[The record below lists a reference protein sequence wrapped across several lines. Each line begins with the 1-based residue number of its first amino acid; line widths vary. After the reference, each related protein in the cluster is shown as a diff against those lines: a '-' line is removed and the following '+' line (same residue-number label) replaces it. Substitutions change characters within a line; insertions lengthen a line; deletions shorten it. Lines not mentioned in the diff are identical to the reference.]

1 MWLIALAERNDA
13 RQLHVPHASGCQHDS
28 VRHRA
33 AGLSARLEDGFET
46 LILIVRCLESCDTCF
61 TCCML
66 QAVNVDRAS
75 DTVLLDSRMVE
86 RIALVNHTECE
97 CREKPRLPE

>member
-1 MWLIALAERNDA
+1 
-13 RQLHVPHASGCQHDS
+13 
-28 VRHRA
+28 
-33 AGLSARLEDGFET
+33 
-46 LILIVRCLESCDTCF
+46 
-61 TCCML
+61 ML